1 MSDQNK
7 ISEEHLVS
15 LKEFTGFFTNAKT
28 ILGEVTLRYEAD
40 KESILSQVKAKN
52 EAFVEFQKELE
63 TAYGK
68 VNISIETGEYTEVEL
83 EDQKAE

>member
-7 ISEEHLVS
+7 ISAEHLAT
-15 LKEFTGFFTNAKT
+15 LQELTGFFTNAKT

-52 EAFVEFQKELE
+52 ETFVEFQKELE

-68 VNISIETGEYTEVEL
+68 VNISIETGEYTEVEEPVK
-83 EDQKAE
+83 EDK